1 MEDMFLEETFNFNK
15 TIILDI
21 ANNHY
26 GDVSHAFEIINEFSK
41 LNYPDDFKIFFKL
54 QYRNLETLFIRILRG
69 FSLYKRFNSTT

>member
-41 LNYPDDFKIFFKL
+41 LNYPDDFKIFSNYNIVTLKL
-54 QYRNLETLFIRILRG
+54 LFIRILQRI
-69 FSLYKRFNSTT
+69 LII